1 MKISPQFF
9 LKLALGL
16 CILALIYLTWQY
28 RQSQE
33 AYRSLEAARVA
44 QSKTLD
50 SLQKRLTF
58 YTQKSLADELF
69 IQQDFDSAWHYYQQ
83 LLSIGAEDTLLRKRK
98 AFLQSINEQQEK
110 IASLSSSKEEQL
122 ASLRAL
128 DSIQKNMEN
137 IKNEYQAFKQVSS
150 IESQSISQQYSS
162 LESEI
167 KMLRQRNEELKNQ
180 NNVITFRSSGNKKI
194 YYMGAV
200 ENGKANGYGMGLW
213 ETGGIYRGEWK
224 NGLRSGKG
232 RYEWPDG
239 DWYEGELFLDQPHGQ
254 GIYQWKNGERYE
266 GQWQEGKRQGQGTLY
281 DKEGK
286 IIQNGIWDK
295 NILKSKI

>member
-1 MKISPQFF
+1 MKMFF
-9 LKLALGL
+9 KHSLKLALGL
-16 CILALIYLTWQY
+16 SLLALLYLTWQY
-28 RQSQE
+28 RQNKE
-33 AYRSLEAARVA
+33 AYTILEQKELA
-44 QSKTLD
+44 QVRMLD
-50 SLQKRLTF
+50 SLQMRLRF
-58 YTQKSLADELF
+58 YSQKSLADELF
-69 IQQDFDSAWHYYQQ
+69 IQQDFDSAWYYYQQ
-83 LLSIGAEDTLLRKRK
+83 LLSIGTEDTLLRKRK
-98 AFLQSINEQQEK
+98 AFLQNIHEQQEK

-128 DSIQKNMEN
+128 DSIQRNMEN

-150 IESQSISQQYSS
+150 IENQSINQQYAS
-162 LESEI
+162 LEAELR
-167 KMLRQRNEELKNQ
+167 MLRQRNEELKSQ
-180 NNVITFRSSGNKKI
+180 NNVITFRSPSNKKI

-213 ETGGIYRGEWK
+213 ETGGIYKGEWK

-254 GIYQWKNGERYE
+254 GVYQWKNGERYE

-286 IIQNGIWDK
+286 VIQNGIWDK
-295 NILKSKI
+295 NVLKSKI